1 MKSLQ
6 LALATAAAVLGGCD
20 RASHFNCKIV
30 VQVETA
36 SGVRTGDG
44 VIRLTA
50 AKHRAVLP
58 EEAKALSEV
67 TGEAIPVDLPGGA
80 TIYALLRSE
89 TSGRVLEADLLRA
102 LDPEYAAG
110 RVTFVQSVAR
120 AEQGLVGTS
129 PSELPAG
136 ERPLFVTFSAP
147 SDPTSVRIVDP
158 DQDPLGTSKAR
169 VLVSVTTESVSGRIA
184 DRLPWLRN
192 LKAALDG
199 SSVTTSNAPANFLG
213 KRDFK
218 R

>member
-1 MKSLQ
+1 LRR
-6 LALATAAAVLGGCD
+6 LPLILATAAAVLSGCD

-30 VQVETA
+30 VQVETP

-50 AKHRAVLP
+50 AKHRALLP
-58 EEAKALSEV
+58 EEAKALSEI
-67 TGEAIPVDLPGGA
+67 TGEAIPVELPGGT

-89 TSGRVLEADLLRA
+89 ASGRALEADLLRS

-110 RVTFVQSVAR
+110 RVNFVQSVAR

-129 PSELPAG
+129 QSELPAG
-136 ERPLFVTFSAP
+136 ELPLLVTFTVP
-147 SDPTSVRIVDP
+147 SDPMSVRIVNPSHDP
-158 DQDPLGTSKAR
+158 IGISKAR
-169 VLVSVTTESVSGRIA
+169 VLISVTSESVNERIV
-184 DRLPWLRN
+184 DQLPWLRGLN
-192 LKAALDG
+192 AALDG
-199 SSVTTSNAPANFLG
+199 SSITTSNTPSNFLG